1 MSSFSVQDPQVL
13 LHRAEGSDSAPLFC
27 SHETPPGVLHPAME
41 APMQGHGVVE
51 PGPGEGHKDDQRAG
65 APPLREQAVRGGALQ
80 SGEENAPIRSWIVI
94 GQEGMVLN
102 WKRVDLDKIL
112 RRNSLLGEWWDTGTG
127 CPVRF

>member
-1 MSSFSVQDPQVL
+1 
-13 LHRAEGSDSAPLFC
+13 
-27 SHETPPGVLHPAME
+27 
-41 APMQGHGVVE
+41 MQGHGVVE

-80 SGEENAPIRSWIVI
+80 SGEENAPIRSYSGFPVP
-94 GQEGMVLN
+94 EGRAYSKAWEELFIRVGSNRMKIMVLN